1 MAPSPEQQ
9 QPWQPRTPSL
19 WNGETSSPLSVFEQ
33 SNSIIHSQ
41 LNCHDWL
48 FCLNWSFRPTRS
60 QVVFVSC
67 WKINHFYTSK
77 ANVKGTSV
85 QRTKFRKHRV
95 SLYKDINQH
104 YCYRAMVFHRTM
116 FFLFHRTMFFFYFI
130 EQRFLLHRAMVF
142 MEEWKYFLVKW
153 KLSLNNMTRTQGW
166 QQVLITEFLVGKL
179 EPAFGQWSVLLDGW
193 GHICWW

>member
-1 MAPSPEQQ
+1 MARALDKAQRSGQMAPSPEQQ

-116 FFLFHRTMFFFYFI
+116 FFISESNGFYFT
-130 EQRFLLHRAMVF
+130 EQWFL
-142 MEEWKYFLVKW
+142 WKNESISWWSENYPW
-153 KLSLNNMTRTQGW
+153 
-166 QQVLITEFLVGKL
+166 ITWPELRDDSK
-179 EPAFGQWSVLLDGW
+179 
-193 GHICWW
+193 CW

>member
-1 MAPSPEQQ
+1 MARALDKAQRSGQMAPSPEQQ

-104 YCYRAMVFHRTM
+104 YWQSNGFSQNNVFSQSNG
-116 FFLFHRTMFFFYFI
+116 FYFT
-130 EQRFLLHRAMVF
+130 EQWFL
-142 MEEWKYFLVKW
+142 WKNESISWWSENYPW
-153 KLSLNNMTRTQGW
+153 
-166 QQVLITEFLVGKL
+166 ITWPELRDDSK
-179 EPAFGQWSVLLDGW
+179 
-193 GHICWW
+193 CW